1 MKKILLLFITN
12 SLVYSQTG
20 VIEGLHSGYMLED
33 LPAGSYIKDI
43 DGELDKFNG
52 IWRWTNGNQIL
63 TFVLQKKEHQLNT
76 QYNSYRD
83 YIIGDYSYTVNNGIS
98 YIVNTIIS
106 NAGEETPNTPMYA
119 GSPQMDNTDII
130 DFYFKDA
137 LYTTKKGCSAIFQF
151 ISGSPNQLVLT
162 LKNPEMIG
170 RMHGEPAFIYE
181 FSIPNNVTL
190 TKVN

>member
-33 LPAGSYIKDI
+33 LPAGSYIKEI

-52 IWRWTNGNQIL
+52 IWRWTNGNQVL
-63 TFVLQKKEHQLNT
+63 TFVLEKKT
-76 QYNSYRD
+76 QVLDIRYNSYSD
-83 YIIGDYSYTVNNGIS
+83 YIVGDYSYTTNNGNS
-98 YIVNTIIS
+98 YIVNTILQNS
-106 NAGEETPNTPMYA
+106 GVETENTPMFA
-119 GSPQMDNTDII
+119 FSSNEDNTNII
-130 DFYFKDA
+130 DFFFIDVLKQ
-137 LYTTKKGCSAIFQF
+137 KNSCRAIFEF
-151 ISGSPNQLVLT
+151 VSGSPNQLVLT